1 MKNYILSIFL
11 LLSGLIYSQSWKV
24 ELSSNVEYKTWKLT
38 TKSEVKTVPLNGAT
52 IKLMKGST
60 LIEQTKSDGNG
71 DFTVHVPA
79 GDIFIVE
86 VSYSGCT
93 TKRFEVNTKNVPD
106 FGEEIFKPSFSIGGF
121 ILSKPFQGIDY
132 SALQQPL
139 VKVAYVP
146 KIKNFDDDVPYTD
159 QSVAAVTKIYAAED
173 ALIESFCSTNRQGD
187 EALKVPDCPLA
198 KQLYEKAKT
207 IIAGEQY
214 PVQQLLKVGACLK
227 EKEEAEKKAQEAIAA
242 KAEAERLAKEKEA
255 AAKAEKEKAAAAKI
269 EAEKLAKEKEAAA
282 KLEAERIAK
291 EKEAA
296 DKIAKEKEAA
306 AKIEAEKIAKEKEA
320 AAKLEAERIA
330 KEKEAKD
337 KADKENE
344 AKAKAEAERIAKEKE
359 TAAKL
364 EAERIAKDKEA
375 KDKADKEN
383 ANKAKEEADKIAKA
397 EAERIAKEKEASDKL
412 AKQKEKE
419 NKERIAKE
427 KAEQEKLAKEKAKK
441 DKEEADRI
449 AKENSTKTTKTVDT
463 YTTSTHKGNT
473 TITTTVTTT
482 LTTTVTTSGTET
494 KIEPVKEPVVVKEPE
509 VVTTNTVQ
517 ATPKETPENKMNI
530 YGTGHTP
537 ANSGAEGSKHHN
549 VSTVIGEDKY
559 KVTVKKADEYL
570 KMKRYKEAKDT
581 YNEAL
586 ELKPNDK
593 YATAKLAEIEKKTG
607 GK

>member
-1 MKNYILSIFL
+1 MKKYILFIL
-11 LLSGLIYSQSWKV
+11 VLITNIAYSQSWKV
-24 ELSSNVEYKTWKLT
+24 EISSNVEYKSWKLT
-38 TKSEVKTVPLNGAT
+38 NKSEVKTAPLNGAT

-79 GDIFIVE
+79 GDVFIIE

-93 TKRFEVNTKNVPD
+93 TKRFEVITKNVPD

-132 SALQQPL
+132 SGLQQPL
-139 VKVAYVP
+139 VKVVYVP
-146 KIKNFDDDVPYTD
+146 KIKNFDDDGSFTQ
-159 QSVAAVTKIYAAED
+159 QSLGVVGKIYDAED
-173 ALIESFCSTNRQGD
+173 ALIESFCSTNRKGD

-242 KAEAERLAKEKEA
+242 KAEAERIAKEKEA
-255 AAKAEKEKAAAAKI
+255 AEKVEKEKAAAAK
-269 EAEKLAKEKEAAA
+269 L
-282 KLEAERIAK
+282 
-291 EKEAA
+291 
-296 DKIAKEKEAA
+296 
-306 AKIEAEKIAKEKEA
+306 EAEKIAKEKEA
-320 AAKLEAERIA
+320 AAK
-330 KEKEAKD
+330 
-337 KADKENE
+337 AD
-344 AKAKAEAERIAKEKE
+344 AERIAKEKE
-359 TAAKL
+359 TAEKAEKEKAAAAKL
-364 EAERIAKDKEA
+364 EAE
-375 KDKADKEN
+375 
-383 ANKAKEEADKIAKA
+383 KIAKEKEA
-397 EAERIAKEKEASDKL
+397 LAKADAERIAKEKEAADKAEKEKAAAVKLEAEKIAKEIENTSKTEQDRLAKEKEAADKL

-419 NKERIAKE
+419 EKERVAKE

-441 DKEEADRI
+441 DKEEADKI
-449 AKENSTKTTKTVDT
+449 AKKNSIKTTKTVDT
-463 YTTSTHKGNT
+463 YTTSTHQGNT

-482 LTTTVTTSGTET
+482 LTTTVTTGAKEI
-494 KIEPVKEPVVVKEPE
+494 KVEPVKEPVVVKEPE

-517 ATPKETPENKMNI
+517 ATPKDPQENKMNI
-530 YGTGHTP
+530 YGTSKP
-537 ANSGAEGSKHHN
+537 QENSGAEGSKHHN
-549 VSTVIGEDKY
+549 VRTVIGEDKY

-586 ELKPNDK
+586 EIKPNDK
-593 YATAKLAEIEKKTG
+593 YATAKLAEIEKKTS

>member
-1 MKNYILSIFL
+1 MKNYILFTFI
-11 LLSGLIYSQSWKV
+11 LLSNLLYSQSWKA
-24 ELSSNVEYKTWKLT
+24 EISSNVEYKSWKLT
-38 TKSEVKTVPLNGAT
+38 NKSEVKTVPLNGAT

-60 LIEQTKSDGNG
+60 MIEQTKSDANG

-79 GDIFIVE
+79 GDIFIIE

-132 SALQQPL
+132 SGLQQPL
-139 VKVAYVP
+139 VKVVYVP
-146 KIKNFDDDVPYTD
+146 KIKNFDDDEAFTQ
-159 QSVAAVTKIYAAED
+159 QSLGVVGKIYDAED

-227 EKEEAEKKAQEAIAA
+227 EKEEAEKKAKEAIAA
-242 KAEAERLAKEKEA
+242 KVEAERLAKEKEA
-255 AAKAEKEKAAAAKI
+255 AAKAEKEKAEAAKA
-269 EAEKLAKEKEAAA
+269 EAEKIAKEKEAVA
-282 KLEAERIAK
+282 KAEAERIAK

-306 AKIEAEKIAKEKEA
+306 AK
-320 AAKLEAERIA
+320 
-330 KEKEAKD
+330 
-337 KADKENE
+337 
-344 AKAKAEAERIAKEKE
+344 AEAERIAKEKE
-359 TAAKL
+359 
-364 EAERIAKDKEA
+364 
-375 KDKADKEN
+375 N
-383 ANKAKEEADKIAKA
+383 SSKA
-397 EAERIAKEKEASDKL
+397 EQERIAKEKEAADKL
-412 AKQKEKE
+412 TKQKEKE
-419 NKERIAKE
+419 EKERKEKE

-482 LTTTVTTSGTET
+482 LTTTVTTSGKET
-494 KIEPVKEPVVVKEPE
+494 KIEPVKEPIVVKEPE

-517 ATPKETPENKMNI
+517 TTPKETQENKMNI
-530 YGTGHTP
+530 YGTAHP
-537 ANSGAEGSKHHN
+537 QENSGAEGSKHHN
-549 VSTVIGEDKY
+549 VRTVIGEDKY
-559 KVTVKKADEYL
+559 KVTIKKADEYL
-570 KMKRYKEAKDT
+570 KMKRYKEAKDS

-586 ELKPNDK
+586 GLKPNDK
-593 YATAKLAEIEKKTG
+593 YATTKLAEIEKATSK
-607 GK
+607 

>member
-1 MKNYILSIFL
+1 MKKYILFIL
-11 LLSGLIYSQSWKV
+11 VLITNIAYSQSWKV
-24 ELSSNVEYKTWKLT
+24 EISSNVEYKSWKLT
-38 TKSEVKTVPLNGAT
+38 NKSEVKTAPLNGAT

-79 GDIFIVE
+79 GDVFIIE

-93 TKRFEVNTKNVPD
+93 TKRFEVITKNVPD

-132 SALQQPL
+132 SGLQQPL
-139 VKVAYVP
+139 VKVVYVP
-146 KIKNFDDDVPYTD
+146 KIKNFDDDGSFTQ
-159 QSVAAVTKIYAAED
+159 QSLGVVGKIYDAED
-173 ALIESFCSTNRQGD
+173 ALIESFCSTNRKGD

-242 KAEAERLAKEKEA
+242 KAEAERIAKEKDA

-269 EAEKLAKEKEAAA
+269 EAEKIAKEKEAAA
-282 KLEAERIAK
+282 KADAERIAKEKETSEKAEKEKAAAAKLEAEKITKEKEAVAKADAERIAK
-291 EKEAA
+291 EKEAV
-296 DKIAKEKEAA
+296 DKAEKEKAAA
-306 AKIEAEKIAKEKEA
+306 AKLEAEKIAKEKENTS
-320 AAKLEAERIA
+320 KTEQDRLA
-330 KEKEAKD
+330 KEKEVA
-337 KADKENE
+337 
-344 AKAKAEAERIAKEKE
+344 
-359 TAAKL
+359 
-364 EAERIAKDKEA
+364 
-375 KDKADKEN
+375 
-383 ANKAKEEADKIAKA
+383 
-397 EAERIAKEKEASDKL
+397 DKL

-419 NKERIAKE
+419 EKERIAKE

-441 DKEEADRI
+441 DKEEADKI
-449 AKENSTKTTKTVDT
+449 AKENSIKTTKTVDT
-463 YTTSTHKGNT
+463 YTTSTHQGNT
-473 TITTTVTTT
+473 TLTTTVTTT
-482 LTTTVTTSGTET
+482 LTTTVTTGAKEI
-494 KIEPVKEPVVVKEPE
+494 KVEPVKEPVVVKEPK

-517 ATPKETPENKMNI
+517 ATPKDPQENKMNI
-530 YGTGHTP
+530 YGTSKP
-537 ANSGAEGSKHHN
+537 QENSGAEGSKHHN
-549 VSTVIGEDKY
+549 VRTVIGEDKY

-586 ELKPNDK
+586 GLKPNDK
-593 YATAKLAEIEKKTG
+593 YASSKLAEIEKKTS

>member
-1 MKNYILSIFL
+1 MKKHLFLILTL
-11 LLSGLIYSQSWKV
+11 LTNFIYAQSWKV
-24 ELSSNVEYKTWKLT
+24 EISSNVEYKSWKLT
-38 TKSEVKTVPLNGAT
+38 NKSEVKIVPLNGAT
-52 IKLMKGST
+52 IKLMKGGT

-79 GDIFIVE
+79 GDIFIIE
-86 VSYSGCT
+86 VSYTGCT

-106 FGEEIFKPSFSIGGF
+106 FGEEIFKPSFGIGGF

-132 SALQQPL
+132 SRLQQPL
-139 VKVAYVP
+139 VKVNYVP
-146 KIKNFDDDVPYTD
+146 KIKNFDDDVSFTD
-159 QSVAAVTKIYAAED
+159 QSVADVMKIYAAED

-187 EALKVPDCPLA
+187 DALKVPDCPLA

-214 PVQQLLKVGACLK
+214 PVQQLLKVGECLK
-227 EKEEAEKKAQEAIAA
+227 AKEEAEKAAKAKEEAEKLAKEKAEKEKAA

-255 AAKAEKEKAAAAKI
+255 ADKIAKEKEAASKAEAD
-269 EAEKLAKEKEAAA
+269 KLAKEKE
-282 KLEAERIAK
+282 KKDKEEAERLAK

-306 AKIEAEKIAKEKEA
+306 AK
-320 AAKLEAERIA
+320 
-330 KEKEAKD
+330 
-337 KADKENE
+337 
-344 AKAKAEAERIAKEKE
+344 AEA
-359 TAAKL
+359 
-364 EAERIAKDKEA
+364 
-375 KDKADKEN
+375 
-383 ANKAKEEADKIAKA
+383 
-397 EAERIAKEKEASDKL
+397 DKL

-419 NKERIAKE
+419 EKERIAKE

-449 AKENSTKTTKTVDT
+449 AKENSTKTTQTVNT

-482 LTTTVTTSGTET
+482 LTTTVTTSGSET
-494 KIEPVKEPVVVKEPE
+494 KVEPVNEPIKEPVVVKEPE

-517 ATPKETPENKMNI
+517 TTPKETQENKLNI
-530 YGTGHTP
+530 YGTAHNTEPG
-537 ANSGAEGSKHHN
+537 GAEGSKHHN
-549 VSTVIGEDKY
+549 VRKVIGQDQY
-559 KVTVKKADEYL
+559 KETIKKADEYM
-570 KMKRYKEAKDT
+570 KMKRYKEAKET

-593 YATAKLAEIEKKTG
+593 YATAKLAEIEKKMSS
-607 GK
+607 K

>member
-1 MKNYILSIFL
+1 MKNIFL
-11 LLSGLIYSQSWKV
+11 FFTLLLCIQTSAQGWKL
-24 ELSSNVEYKTWKLT
+24 ELSSNVEIKTWKLT
-38 TKSEVKTVPLNGAT
+38 SKSEVKSAPLLGAT

-79 GDIFIVE
+79 GDVFIIE
-86 VSYSGCT
+86 VSYPGCT
-93 TKRFEVNTKNVPD
+93 TKRFEADTKNVPD

-132 SALQQPL
+132 SGLQKPL
-139 VKVAYVP
+139 VRVTYHP
-146 KIKNFDDDVPYTD
+146 KIKNFDDDENYT
-159 QSVAAVTKIYAAED
+159 QQGLGVVGKIYDAED
-173 ALIESFCSTNRQGD
+173 VLIQNFCSTNKQGD
-187 EALKVPDCPLA
+187 DAMKIPDCPLA
-198 KQLYEKAKT
+198 KKLYEKAMT
-207 IIAGEQY
+207 IIPGEQY
-214 PVQQLLKVGACLK
+214 PVQQLAKVGECLK
-227 EKEEAEKKAQEAIAA
+227 AKEEAEKAI
-242 KAEAERLAKEKEA
+242 KAKEEA
-255 AAKAEKEKAAAAKI
+255 AR
-269 EAEKLAKEKEAAA
+269 L
-282 KLEAERIAK
+282 AK

-330 KEKEAKD
+330 KEKEA
-337 KADKENE
+337 ADKIEKEKAAAAKIE
-344 AKAKAEAERIAKEKE
+344 ADRIAKEKE
-359 TAAKL
+359 
-364 EAERIAKDKEA
+364 
-375 KDKADKEN
+375 N
-383 ANKAKEEADKIAKA
+383 ASKA
-397 EAERIAKEKEASDKL
+397 EQEKLAKEKEAADKL

-419 NKERIAKE
+419 EKDRIAKE

-449 AKENSTKTTKTVDT
+449 AKENSIKTTKTVDT
-463 YTTSTHKGNT
+463 YTTSTHQGNT

-482 LTTTVTTSGTET
+482 LTTTVTTGSKET

-517 ATPKETPENKMNI
+517 ATPKDPQENKMNI
-530 YGTGHTP
+530 YGTGHP
-537 ANSGAEGSKHHN
+537 QENSGAEGSKHHN
-549 VSTVIGEDKY
+549 VRTVIGEDKY
-559 KVTVKKADEYL
+559 KVTIKKADEYL

-586 ELKPNDK
+586 EIKPNDK
-593 YATAKLAEIEKKTG
+593 YATAKLAEIEKKTA

>member
-1 MKNYILSIFL
+1 MPTIIKPMKKYILFIL
-11 LLSGLIYSQSWKV
+11 VLITNIAYSQSWKV
-24 ELSSNVEYKTWKLT
+24 EISSNVEYKSWKLNN
-38 TKSEVKTVPLNGAT
+38 KSEVKTAPLNGAT

-79 GDIFIVE
+79 GDVFIIE

-93 TKRFEVNTKNVPD
+93 TKRFEVITKNVPD

-132 SALQQPL
+132 SGLQQPL
-139 VKVAYVP
+139 VKVVYVP
-146 KIKNFDDDVPYTD
+146 KIKNFDDDGSFTQ
-159 QSVAAVTKIYAAED
+159 QSLGVVGKIYDAED
-173 ALIESFCSTNRQGD
+173 ALIESFCSTNRKGD

-242 KAEAERLAKEKEA
+242 KAEAERLTKEKEA
-255 AAKAEKEKAAAAKI
+255 ADKAEKEKAAAAK
-269 EAEKLAKEKEAAA
+269 L
-282 KLEAERIAK
+282 
-291 EKEAA
+291 
-296 DKIAKEKEAA
+296 
-306 AKIEAEKIAKEKEA
+306 EAEKIAKEKENNS
-320 AAKLEAERIA
+320 KTEQDRLA
-330 KEKEAKD
+330 KEKEA
-337 KADKENE
+337 A
-344 AKAKAEAERIAKEKE
+344 
-359 TAAKL
+359 
-364 EAERIAKDKEA
+364 
-375 KDKADKEN
+375 
-383 ANKAKEEADKIAKA
+383 
-397 EAERIAKEKEASDKL
+397 DKL

-419 NKERIAKE
+419 EKERV
-427 KAEQEKLAKEKAKK
+427 AKEKAKK
-441 DKEEADRI
+441 DKEEADKI
-449 AKENSTKTTKTVDT
+449 AKKNSIKTTKTVDT
-463 YTTSTHKGNT
+463 YTTSTHQGNT

-482 LTTTVTTSGTET
+482 LTTTVTTGAKEI
-494 KIEPVKEPVVVKEPE
+494 KVEPVKEPVVVKEPE

-517 ATPKETPENKMNI
+517 ATPKDPQENKMNI
-530 YGTGHTP
+530 YGTSKP
-537 ANSGAEGSKHHN
+537 QENSGAEGSKHHN
-549 VSTVIGEDKY
+549 VRTVIGEDKY

-586 ELKPNDK
+586 EIKPNDK
-593 YATAKLAEIEKKTG
+593 YATAKLAEIEKKTS